1 MLDSWKEKDER
12 NIHDDLMRVTLEIVA
27 QCLFG
32 AEVTDVAERVGK
44 AMEVVTERFI
54 LNASLAVMFPF
65 DIPVRFARRGLRAL
79 SELNRVIRGDIPKT
93 ASFHQPPGGLLGN
106 GVRVPSAHG

>member
-12 NIHDDLMRVTLEIVA
+12 NIHDDMMRVTLEIVA

-65 DIPVRFARRGLRAL
+65 DIPVRFARPEWRAIPGLNEIIG
-79 SELNRVIRGDIPKT
+79 SIIPKL
-93 ASFHQPPGGLLGN
+93 PPSHH
-106 GVRVPSAHG
+106 PP